1 MVDYQI
7 YWPQIV
13 WVVAAPFEMWIVP
26 SRWPNPKND
35 LGHLSWRNGK
45 GIMLCH
51 VHGFV
56 MINVGR

>member
-7 YWPQIV
+7 YWSQIV

-45 GIMLCH
+45 RDHAMPCSWIH
-51 VHGFV
+51 DD
-56 MINVGR
+56 